1 MPTSDH
7 QLYWVI
13 LITVFI
19 GFRKKSTYHLTNLV
33 RGNVIKQAQI
43 CAEVAK
49 EKILLVFSSNAGI
62 NLFIE

>member
-1 MPTSDH
+1 MVNNGKISK
-7 QLYWVI
+7 LSI
-13 LITVFI
+13 S
-19 GFRKKSTYHLTNLV
+19 KN
-33 RGNVIKQAQI
+33 GNISKQAQI